1 VNIKNR
7 FKLAAKQTAKNL
19 KSRLQKHPDRQLQIP
34 WNCAQVGILI
44 FPILPILGAL
54 GLFLG
59 LAGTWKQKFRQI
71 SRRPLH
77 RGFAILSAL
86 LVITV
91 VFANYRIEAV
101 LGLFNFLPYFILFAA
116 LSSLIQ
122 TPAQL
127 RQLSWMIVISSIP
140 VIILGLGQ
148 QFLGWSGID
157 QLQPVFGWVLEPK
170 GNPPGRMASVFMYA
184 NILAC
189 YLTIAF
195 ILTLGLWMEEVS
207 CQLSVGSCQ
216 SSVVRKKFDG
226 SRKFGNEQCTGFNG
240 LISEVRGQKEIINQF
255 PIADSQ
261 FPVIDSQFPI
271 RNYQLPIPNYRF
283 LFLNFALVGNAVA
296 LIFTNSRNAWGLAVL
311 AVLAFAFYAGY
322 KKLLAAVFSAV
333 AAVFLSAFG
342 PEPLRQSL
350 RGIIPAF
357 FWARLTDEMFPN
369 RPTATLRTTQWE
381 FAWSMTQQ
389 RPWTGWGLRNF
400 TPLYQDKMQQ
410 WLGHP
415 HSLIL
420 MLTAETGIPAT
431 LLLFGLVGWV
441 LARGV
446 LLLMN
451 WPVFPADIKQE
462 EIATQDVAENAL
474 VINPNSIVTST
485 NQVVCQ
491 EVRATDRLIFFS
503 YLLAFAACTLF
514 NTVDVTLFDFRV
526 NTISWLVLAAICGV
540 CDRQSAV
547 LSVGC
552 VSDRAIAPTQHD
564 PS

>member
-1 VNIKNR
+1 MNIKNR
-7 FKLAAKQTAKNL
+7 LKLAAKQTAENL
-19 KSRLQKHPDRQLQIP
+19 KSRLQKHPDPRLQIP
-34 WNCAQVGILI
+34 WDFAQVGMLI
-44 FPILPILGAL
+44 FPLIPILGAL

-59 LAGTWKQKFRQI
+59 LAGTCKQKFRQI
-71 SRRPLH
+71 SRRPLN

-86 LVITV
+86 LVITA
-91 VFANYRIEAV
+91 VFAHNRIEAFV
-101 LGLFNFLPYFILFAA
+101 GLYNFLPFFILFAA
-116 LSSLIQ
+116 FSSLIQ
-122 TPAQL
+122 TLPQL
-127 RQLSWMIVISSIP
+127 RQLSWTIVISSIP

-157 QLQPVFGWVLEPK
+157 QLQPVFGWVLEPQ

-195 ILTLGLWMEEVS
+195 ILALGLWMEERGRGGEGERGRVGEGES
-207 CQLSVGSCQ
+207 GRRGEWERGRVGERENYQL
-216 SSVVRKKFDG
+216 
-226 SRKFGNEQCTGFNG
+226 TMT
-240 LISEVRGQKEIINQF
+240 
-255 PIADSQ
+255 DS
-261 FPVIDSQFPI
+261 
-271 RNYQLPIPNYRF
+271 QLPIPNYRF
-283 LFLNFALVGNAVA
+283 LFLSLAVVGNAVA

-311 AVLAFAFYAGY
+311 AVLSFAFYAGY
-322 KKLLAAVFSAV
+322 KKILAAVFSGV
-333 AAVFLSAFG
+333 GAVFLSAFG
-342 PEPLRQSL
+342 PEPLRQYL
-350 RGIIPAF
+350 RRIIPAF

-400 TPLYQDKMQQ
+400 TPLYQAQMQE

-431 LLLFGLVGWV
+431 LLFLGLVGWV

-451 WPVFPADIKQE
+451 WPVSAADIKQE
-462 EIATQDVAENAL
+462 QIATEEVGENAL
-474 VINPNSIVTST
+474 LLNQNSLANIT

-526 NTISWLVLAAICGV
+526 NTISWLLLAAICGV
-540 CDRQSAV
+540 CKEGIGHRTS
-547 LSVGC
+547 GIGH
-552 VSDRAIAPTQHD
+552 RASGIGHWE
-564 PS
+564 

>member
-1 VNIKNR
+1 MNIKNR
-7 FKLAAKQTAKNL
+7 WKLAAKQTAKNL
-19 KSRLQKHPDRQLQIP
+19 KSRLQKHPDSRLEIP
-34 WNCAQVGILI
+34 WNFAQIGMLI
-44 FPILPILGAL
+44 FPLIPILGAL
-54 GLFLG
+54 GIFLG
-59 LAGTWKQKFRQI
+59 LAGTCKQKIRQI
-71 SRRPLH
+71 SRRPLN
-77 RGFAILSAL
+77 RGFAILFAV
-86 LVITV
+86 LVITT
-91 VFANYRIEAV
+91 VFANNRIDAI
-101 LGLFNFLPYFILFAA
+101 LGLCNFWPYFILFAIF
-116 LSSLIQ
+116 SSLIQ

-127 RQLSWMIVISSIP
+127 RQMSWTIAISAIP

-157 QLQPVFGWVLEPK
+157 LLQPVFGWVLEPK

-184 NILAC
+184 NILAY
-189 YLTIAF
+189 YLTISF
-195 ILTLGLWMEEVS
+195 ILTLGLWMEE
-207 CQLSVGSCQ
+207 GFR
-216 SSVVRKKFDG
+216 RKKEEG
-226 SRKFGNEQCTGFNG
+226 RRKKEERGN
-240 LISEVRGQKEIINQF
+240 KEIINQC
-255 PIADSQ
+255 PM
-261 FPVIDSQFPI
+261 
-271 RNYQLPIPNYRF
+271 PNAQCPMPNAQCPMPNAQF
-283 LFLNFALVGNAVA
+283 LFLSLAVLGNAVA

-322 KKLLAAVFSAV
+322 KKILAAVFSGV
-333 AAVFLSAFG
+333 GAVFLSAFG
-342 PEPLRQSL
+342 PEPLRQYL
-350 RGIIPAF
+350 RRIIPAF

-400 TPLYQDKMQQ
+400 TPLYEAQMHE

-451 WPVFPADIKQE
+451 WPISATDIQQE
-462 EIATQDVAENAL
+462 QIATEEVGENAL
-474 VINPNSIVTST
+474 LLNQNSLVNST
-485 NQVVCQ
+485 NQVFCQ
-491 EVRATDRLIFFS
+491 KKQADDRLIFFS

-526 NTISWLVLAAICGV
+526 NTISWLLLAAICGV
-540 CDRQSAV
+540 GDRELV
-547 LSVGC
+547 IGG
-552 VSDRAIAPTQHD
+552 RGWETNNK
-564 PS
+564 

>member
-7 FKLAAKQTAKNL
+7 WKLATKQTAKNL
-19 KSRLQKHPDRQLQIP
+19 KSLLQKHPDSRLVIP
-34 WNCAQVGILI
+34 WNFAQIGMLI
-44 FPILPILGAL
+44 FPLIPILGAL
-54 GLFLG
+54 GIFLG
-59 LAGTWKQKFRQI
+59 LAGTCKQKIRQI
-71 SRRPLH
+71 SRRPLN
-77 RGFAILSAL
+77 RGFAILFAV
-86 LVITV
+86 LVITTI
-91 VFANYRIEAV
+91 FANNRIEAV
-101 LGLFNFLPYFILFAA
+101 LGLCNFWPFFILFAA
-116 LSSLIQ
+116 FSSLIQ

-127 RQLSWMIVISSIP
+127 RQLSWAIALSAIP

-157 QLQPVFGWVLEPK
+157 QLQPIFGWVLEPK

-195 ILTLGLWMEEVS
+195 ILTLGLWMEE
-207 CQLSVGSCQ
+207 GFR
-216 SSVVRKKFDG
+216 RKKEEG
-226 SRKFGNEQCTGFNG
+226 RRKKEERGN
-240 LISEVRGQKEIINQF
+240 KDIINQF
-255 PIADSQ
+255 PISDSQ
-261 FPVIDSQFPI
+261 LAIPDFQLTMTDS
-271 RNYQLPIPNYRF
+271 QLPIPNYRF
-283 LFLNFALVGNAVA
+283 LFLSLAVVGNAVS

-311 AVLAFAFYAGY
+311 AVLSFAFYAGY
-322 KKLLAAVFSAV
+322 KKILAAVFSGV
-333 AAVFLSAFG
+333 GIVFLSAFG
-342 PEPLRQSL
+342 PEPLRQLL
-350 RGIIPAF
+350 RKIIPAF

-400 TPLYQDKMQQ
+400 TPLYQAQMHE

-415 HSLIL
+415 HSLML

-451 WPVFPADIKQE
+451 WPISAADIKQE
-462 EIATQDVAENAL
+462 QIATEEVEKNPLLLNQNSL
-474 VINPNSIVTST
+474 VNST
-485 NQVVCQ
+485 NQVVFQ
-491 EVRATDRLIFFS
+491 DKQANDRLIFFS

-526 NTISWLVLAAICGV
+526 NTISWLLLAAICGV
-540 CDRQSAV
+540 GDRELV
-547 LSVGC
+547 IGG
-552 VSDRAIAPTQHD
+552 RGWETNNK
-564 PS
+564 

>member
-1 VNIKNR
+1 MSIKNR
-7 FKLAAKQTAKNL
+7 LKLAAKQTAENL
-19 KSRLQKHPDRQLQIP
+19 KCRLQKHPDRRLQNP
-34 WNCAQVGILI
+34 WNLAQVGMLI
-44 FPILPILGAL
+44 FPLIPILGAL

-59 LAGTWKQKFRQI
+59 LAGSCKQKFRQI
-71 SRRPLH
+71 CRRPLNQ
-77 RGFAILSAL
+77 GFAILSAL
-86 LVITV
+86 LVITAF
-91 VFANYRIEAV
+91 FANNRIEAF
-101 LGLFNFLPYFILFAA
+101 LGLYNFLPFFIFFAA
-116 LSSLIQ
+116 FSSLIQ

-127 RQLSWMIVISSIP
+127 RQLSWTIAISSII

-157 QLQPVFGWVLEPK
+157 QLQPILGWVLEPK

-195 ILTLGLWMEEVS
+195 ILALGLWMGEVS
-207 CQLSVGSCQ
+207 CQLSVGRNKEEGRSPRKGTTRIQ
-216 SSVVRKKFDG
+216 RLIIKNRDEITSSNAQRPMP
-226 SRKFGNEQCTGFNG
+226 SAQC
-240 LISEVRGQKEIINQF
+240 LM
-255 PIADSQ
+255 
-261 FPVIDSQFPI
+261 
-271 RNYQLPIPNYRF
+271 PNAQF
-283 LFLNFALVGNAVA
+283 LFLSFAVVGNAVC

-311 AVLAFAFYAGY
+311 AVLALAFYAGY

-333 AAVFLSAFG
+333 GAVFLSAFG
-342 PEPLRQSL
+342 PEPLRHYL
-350 RGIIPAF
+350 RIIVPAF

-400 TPLYQDKMQQ
+400 TPLYQAQMHE

-446 LLLMN
+446 LLLVN
-451 WPVFPADIKQE
+451 WPLFIVDIKQE
-462 EIATQDVAENAL
+462 QIVAQETEEISIPQITNR
-474 VINPNSIVTST
+474 VI
-485 NQVVCQ
+485 CQ
-491 EVRATDRLIFFS
+491 NIRADDRLILFS

-526 NTISWLVLAAICGV
+526 NTISWLLLAAICGV
-540 CDRQSAV
+540 SQRE
-547 LSVGC
+547 
-552 VSDRAIAPTQHD
+552 
-564 PS
+564 

>member
-1 VNIKNR
+1 VWVNIKNR
-7 FKLAAKQTAKNL
+7 LKLAAKLTAENL
-19 KSRLQKHPDRQLQIP
+19 KSRLQKHPDRRLQIP
-34 WNCAQVGILI
+34 WNFAQVGMLI
-44 FPILPILGAL
+44 FPLIPILGAL

-59 LAGTWKQKFRQI
+59 LAGTCKQKFRQI
-71 SRRPLH
+71 SRSPLNQ
-77 RGFAILSAL
+77 GFAILSAL
-86 LVITV
+86 LVITA
-91 VFANYRIEAV
+91 VFANNRIEAF
-101 LGLFNFLPYFILFAA
+101 LGLYNFLPFFILFATF
-116 LSSLIQ
+116 SSLIQ
-122 TPAQL
+122 TLPQL
-127 RQLSWMIVISSIP
+127 RHLSWMIVMSSIP

-195 ILTLGLWMEEVS
+195 ILALGLWIGE
-207 CQLSVGSCQ
+207 G
-216 SSVVRKKFDG
+216 
-226 SRKFGNEQCTGFNG
+226 FGNEQVRGFNG
-240 LISEVRGQKEIINQF
+240 FNSSILGGEERVKKEKSNEQ
-255 PIADSQ
+255 PIPDS
-261 FPVIDSQFPI
+261 
-271 RNYQLPIPNYRF
+271 QLPIPNYRF
-283 LFLNFALVGNAVA
+283 LFLSFAVSGNAVA

-322 KKLLAAVFSAV
+322 KKLLAAVFSV
-333 AAVFLSAFG
+333 ASTVFLSAFG
-342 PEPLRQSL
+342 PEPLRHYL
-350 RGIIPAF
+350 RIIVPAF

-400 TPLYQDKMQQ
+400 TPLYQAQMQE

-446 LLLMN
+446 WLLAH
-451 WPVFPADIKQE
+451 WPLCPADIKHEQ
-462 EIATQDVAENAL
+462 IATLEKAENAL
-474 VINPNSIVTST
+474 DINQKYIINSK

-503 YLLAFAACTLF
+503 YLLAFVACTLF
-514 NTVDVTLFDFRV
+514 NTVDVTLFDFRL
-526 NTISWLVLAAICGV
+526 NTTSWLLLAAICGV
-540 CDRQSAV
+540 SQRE
-547 LSVGC
+547 
-552 VSDRAIAPTQHD
+552 
-564 PS
+564 

>member
-1 VNIKNR
+1 MNIKNR
-7 FKLAAKQTAKNL
+7 WKLAAKQTAKNL
-19 KSRLQKHPDRQLQIP
+19 KSRLQKHPDSRLEIP
-34 WNCAQVGILI
+34 WNFAQIGMLI
-44 FPILPILGAL
+44 FPLIPILGAL
-54 GLFLG
+54 GIFLG
-59 LAGTWKQKFRQI
+59 LAGTCKQKIRQI
-71 SRRPLH
+71 SRRPLN

-86 LVITV
+86 LVITA
-91 VFANYRIEAV
+91 VFAYNRIEAFI
-101 LGLFNFLPYFILFAA
+101 GLYNFLPFFILFAA
-116 LSSLIQ
+116 FSNLIQ

-127 RQLSWMIVISSIP
+127 RQLSWTIVISVIP

-157 QLQPVFGWVLEPK
+157 LLQPIFGWVLEPT

-207 CQLSVGSCQ
+207 WQLSVGSCQ
-216 SSVVRKKFDG
+216 LAVG
-226 SRKFGNEQCTGFNG
+226 SCQLAVGSCH
-240 LISEVRGQKEIINQF
+240 
-255 PIADSQ
+255 
-261 FPVIDSQFPI
+261 
-271 RNYQLPIPNYRF
+271 QLPMPNAPCPMPNAPCPMPHAQF
-283 LFLNFALVGNAVA
+283 LFLTFAVVGNAVA

-311 AVLAFAFYAGY
+311 AVFSFAFYAGY
-322 KKLLAAVFSAV
+322 KKILAAVFSGV
-333 AAVFLSAFG
+333 GAVFLSAFG
-342 PEPLRQSL
+342 PEPLQHYL
-350 RGIIPAF
+350 RIIIPAF

-400 TPLYQDKMQQ
+400 TPLYEAQMHE

-431 LLLFGLVGWV
+431 LCFLGLVGWV

-451 WPVFPADIKQE
+451 WPVSAADIKQE
-462 EIATQDVAENAL
+462 QIATEEVEKNAL
-474 VINPNSIVTST
+474 LLNQNSLVNITS
-485 NQVVCQ
+485 QVVCQ
-491 EVRATDRLIFFS
+491 DKKANDRLIFFS

-540 CDRQSAV
+540 SQRE
-547 LSVGC
+547 
-552 VSDRAIAPTQHD
+552 
-564 PS
+564 

>member
-7 FKLAAKQTAKNL
+7 LKLAAKQTAENL
-19 KSRLQKHPDRQLQIP
+19 KSRLQKHPDRRLEIP
-34 WNCAQVGILI
+34 WNFAQVGMLI
-44 FPILPILGAL
+44 FPLIPILGAL

-59 LAGTWKQKFRQI
+59 LAGTCKQKFSQI
-71 SRRPLH
+71 SRRPLN

-86 LVITV
+86 LVITA
-91 VFANYRIEAV
+91 VFANNRIEAF
-101 LGLFNFLPYFILFAA
+101 LGLYNFLPFFLLFATF
-116 LSSLIQ
+116 SSLIQ
-122 TPAQL
+122 TLPQL
-127 RQLSWMIVISSIP
+127 RHLSWMIVISSIP

-157 QLQPVFGWVLEPK
+157 QLQPVFGWVLEPQ

-195 ILTLGLWMEEVS
+195 ILAMGLWME
-207 CQLSVGSCQ
+207 QGFR
-216 SSVVRKKFDG
+216 RKKEGTTRILTRIHGLIIEQKSGVRSQESEGRG
-226 SRKFGNEQCTGFNG
+226 SREEGILMPNAQCPMPNA
-240 LISEVRGQKEIINQF
+240 QC
-255 PIADSQ
+255 PM
-261 FPVIDSQFPI
+261 
-271 RNYQLPIPNYRF
+271 PNYRF
-283 LFLNFALVGNAVA
+283 LFLSFAAMGNAVA

-322 KKLLAAVFSAV
+322 KKLLAAVFSV
-333 AAVFLSAFG
+333 ASTVFLSAFG
-342 PEPLRQSL
+342 PEPLRQYL
-350 RGIIPAF
+350 RIIVPAF

-400 TPLYQDKMQQ
+400 TPLYQAQMQE

-446 LLLMN
+446 WLLAH
-451 WPVFPADIKQE
+451 WPLCPADIKHEQ
-462 EIATQDVAENAL
+462 IATLEKAENAL
-474 VINPNSIVTST
+474 DLNQKSITNSK

-503 YLLAFAACTLF
+503 YLLAFVACTLF
-514 NTVDVTLFDFRV
+514 NTVDVTLFDFRL
-526 NTISWLVLAAICGV
+526 NTTSWLLLAAICGV
-540 CDRQSAV
+540 SQRE
-547 LSVGC
+547 
-552 VSDRAIAPTQHD
+552 
-564 PS
+564 

>member
-1 VNIKNR
+1 MNIKNR
-7 FKLAAKQTAKNL
+7 LKLAAKLTAENL
-19 KSRLQKHPDRQLQIP
+19 KSRLQKHPDPRLQIP
-34 WNCAQVGILI
+34 WNFAQVGMLI
-44 FPILPILGAL
+44 FPLIPILGAL

-59 LAGTWKQKFRQI
+59 LAGTCKQKFRQI
-71 SRRPLH
+71 SRRPLN

-86 LVITV
+86 LVITA
-91 VFANYRIEAV
+91 VFAHNRIEAFV
-101 LGLFNFLPYFILFAA
+101 GLYNFLPFFILFAA
-116 LSSLIQ
+116 FSSLIQ
-122 TPAQL
+122 TLPQL
-127 RQLSWMIVISSIP
+127 RQLSWIIVISSIP

-195 ILTLGLWMEEVS
+195 ILAMGLWMEEVN

-216 SSVVRKKFDG
+216 LAVV
-226 SRKFGNEQCTGFNG
+226 SRHHLPMPNAQC
-240 LISEVRGQKEIINQF
+240 
-255 PIADSQ
+255 PM
-261 FPVIDSQFPI
+261 
-271 RNYQLPIPNYRF
+271 PNAQC
-283 LFLNFALVGNAVA
+283 LFLSFAAIGNGVA

-311 AVLAFAFYAGY
+311 TVLAFAFYVGY
-322 KKLLAAVFSAV
+322 KKLLAAVLSV
-333 AAVFLSAFG
+333 ASTVFLSAFG

-350 RGIIPAF
+350 RRIVPAF

-400 TPLYQDKMQQ
+400 TPLYQVQMQE

-441 LARGV
+441 LARSV
-446 LLLMN
+446 LLLAN
-451 WPVFPADIKQE
+451 WPLFPGDIKHE
-462 EIATQDVAENAL
+462 KIATLEKAENAL
-474 VINPNSIVTST
+474 VFNQNSISNIT
-485 NQVVCQ
+485 NQVVGQ
-491 EVRATDRLIFFS
+491 DVRAADRLIFFS

-514 NTVDVTLFDFRV
+514 NTVDVTLFDFRL
-526 NTISWLVLAAICGV
+526 NTTSWLLLAAICGV
-540 CDRQSAV
+540 SQRE
-547 LSVGC
+547 
-552 VSDRAIAPTQHD
+552 
-564 PS
+564 

>member
-1 VNIKNR
+1 MNIKNR
-7 FKLAAKQTAKNL
+7 LKLAAKQTAENL
-19 KSRLQKHPDRQLQIP
+19 KSRLQKHPDPRLQVP
-34 WNCAQVGILI
+34 WNFAQVGMLI
-44 FPILPILGAL
+44 FPLIPILGAL

-59 LAGTWKQKFRQI
+59 LGGTCKQKFRQI
-71 SRRPLH
+71 SRRPLN

-86 LVITV
+86 LVITA
-91 VFANYRIEAV
+91 VFGHNRIEAFI
-101 LGLFNFLPYFILFAA
+101 GLYNFLPFFILFVAF
-116 LSSLIQ
+116 SSLIQ
-122 TPAQL
+122 TLPQL

-148 QFLGWSGID
+148 QFSGWSGID
-157 QLQPVFGWVLEPK
+157 QLQPVFGWVLAPQ

-195 ILTLGLWMEEVS
+195 ILALGLWIEEVS
-207 CQLSVGSCQ
+207 CKLSVGSCQ
-216 SSVVRKKFDG
+216 LAVV
-226 SRKFGNEQCTGFNG
+226 SRHHLPMPN
-240 LISEVRGQKEIINQF
+240 
-255 PIADSQ
+255 SQ
-261 FPVIDSQFPI
+261 F
-271 RNYQLPIPNYRF
+271 PIPNYRF
-283 LFLNFALVGNAVA
+283 LFLSLAVFGNAVA

-322 KKLLAAVFSAV
+322 KKLLAAVVSV
-333 AAVFLSAFG
+333 ASTVFLSAFG
-342 PEPLRQSL
+342 PEPLRQYL
-350 RGIIPAF
+350 RIIVPAF

-400 TPLYQDKMQQ
+400 TPLYQAQMQE

-441 LARGV
+441 LVGGV
-446 LLLMN
+446 LLLAN
-451 WPVFPADIKQE
+451 WPLFPAHIKHDP
-462 EIATQDVAENAL
+462 IATQEVAENAL
-474 VINPNSIVTST
+474 VLNQKSIINST
-485 NQVVCQ
+485 NQVAGQ
-491 EVRATDRLIFFS
+491 QGVRAADRLIFFS

-514 NTVDVTLFDFRV
+514 NTVDVTLFDFRL
-526 NTISWLVLAAICGV
+526 NTTSWLLLAAIWGV

-547 LSVGC
+547 LSVGY
-552 VSDRAIAPTQHD
+552 VSDEPIARTENHPNVLGE
-564 PS
+564 

>member
-1 VNIKNR
+1 MNIKNR
-7 FKLAAKQTAKNL
+7 LKLAAKQTAENL
-19 KSRLQKHPDRQLQIP
+19 KSRLQKHPDPRLQIP
-34 WNCAQVGILI
+34 WNFAQVGMLI
-44 FPILPILGAL
+44 FPLIPILGAL

-71 SRRPLH
+71 SRRPLN

-86 LVITV
+86 LVITA
-91 VFANYRIEAV
+91 VFAHNRIEAFI
-101 LGLFNFLPYFILFAA
+101 GLYNFLPFFILFAA
-116 LSSLIQ
+116 FSSLIQ
-122 TPAQL
+122 TLPQL
-127 RQLSWMIVISSIP
+127 RQLSWVIVISSIP

-195 ILTLGLWMEEVS
+195 TLALGLWMEEVS

-216 SSVVRKKFDG
+216 LSVV
-226 SRKFGNEQCTGFNG
+226 SCQLSVVSCHHLPMPNAQC
-240 LISEVRGQKEIINQF
+240 
-255 PIADSQ
+255 PM
-261 FPVIDSQFPI
+261 
-271 RNYQLPIPNYRF
+271 PNARF
-283 LFLNFALVGNAVA
+283 LFLSLAVIGNAVA

-322 KKLLAAVFSAV
+322 KKLLAAVFSV
-333 AAVFLSAFG
+333 ASTVFLSAFG
-342 PEPLRQSL
+342 PEPLRQYL
-350 RGIIPAF
+350 RRIVPAF

-369 RPTATLRTTQWE
+369 RPTATLRKTQWE

-400 TPLYQDKMQQ
+400 TPLYQAQMQE

-415 HSLIL
+415 HSLML

-431 LLLFGLVGWV
+431 LFLFGLVGWV

-446 LLLMN
+446 LLLAN
-451 WPVFPADIKQE
+451 WPLFPGDIKHEQ
-462 EIATQDVAENAL
+462 IATQEVAENAL
-474 VINPNSIVTST
+474 VLNQKSIINSK

-491 EVRATDRLIFFS
+491 DVRATDRLIFFS

-514 NTVDVTLFDFRV
+514 NTVDVTLFDFRL
-526 NTISWLVLAAICGV
+526 NTTSWLLLAAICGV
-540 CDRQSAV
+540 SQRE
-547 LSVGC
+547 
-552 VSDRAIAPTQHD
+552 
-564 PS
+564 

>member
-1 VNIKNR
+1 VWVNIKNR
-7 FKLAAKQTAKNL
+7 FKLAAKQTLENL

-116 LSSLIQ
+116 FSSLIQ

-184 NILAC
+184 NILAY
-189 YLTIAF
+189 YLTISF

-207 CQLSVGSCQ
+207 WQLSVGSCQ
-216 SSVVRKKFDG
+216 SSVV
-226 SRKFGNEQCTGFNG
+226 SRHHLPMPNAQC
-240 LISEVRGQKEIINQF
+240 
-255 PIADSQ
+255 PM
-261 FPVIDSQFPI
+261 
-271 RNYQLPIPNYRF
+271 PNAQF
-283 LFLNFALVGNAVA
+283 LFLSLAVVGNAVA

-311 AVLAFAFYAGY
+311 AVLSFAFYAGY
-322 KKLLAAVFSAV
+322 KKILAAVFSAV
-333 AAVFLSAFG
+333 GAVFLSAFG
-342 PEPLRQSL
+342 PEPLRQYL
-350 RGIIPAF
+350 RRIIPAF

-415 HSLIL
+415 HSLML
-420 MLTAETGIPAT
+420 MLTAETGMPAT

-446 LLLMN
+446 LLLMY

-474 VINPNSIVTST
+474 VLNQNSIFTST

-491 EVRATDRLIFFS
+491 EVRATDHLIFFS

-552 VSDRAIAPTQHD
+552 VSDQAIAPTQHD

>member
-1 VNIKNR
+1 MNIKNR
-7 FKLAAKQTAKNL
+7 LKLAAKQTAENL
-19 KSRLQKHPDRQLQIP
+19 KSRLQKHPDPHLQIP
-34 WNCAQVGILI
+34 WNFAQVGMLI
-44 FPILPILGAL
+44 FPLIPILGAL

-59 LAGTWKQKFRQI
+59 LVGTCKQKFSQI
-71 SRRPLH
+71 IRRPLN

-86 LVITV
+86 LVITA
-91 VFANYRIEAV
+91 VFANNRSEAFV
-101 LGLFNFLPYFILFAA
+101 GLYNFLPFFILFATF
-116 LSSLIQ
+116 SSLIK
-122 TPAQL
+122 TLPQL
-127 RQLSWMIVISSIP
+127 RQLSWTIVISSIP

-195 ILTLGLWMEEVS
+195 ILAMGLWMGQVS
-207 CQLSVGSCQ
+207 CQLSVGSCHQ
-216 SSVVRKKFDG
+216 LPIP
-226 SRKFGNEQCTGFNG
+226 NY
-240 LISEVRGQKEIINQF
+240 QF
-255 PIADSQ
+255 PMPDARCPMPNSQ
-261 FPVIDSQFPI
+261 F
-271 RNYQLPIPNYRF
+271 PIPNYRF
-283 LFLNFALVGNAVA
+283 LFLSLALIGNAVA
-296 LIFTNSRNAWGLAVL
+296 LIFTNSRNAWGLAVV

-322 KKLLAAVFSAV
+322 KKLLAAVFSV
-333 AAVFLSAFG
+333 ASTVFLSAFG

-350 RGIIPAF
+350 RRIVPAF

-369 RPTATLRTTQWE
+369 RPTATLRKTQWE

-400 TPLYQDKMQQ
+400 TPLYQAQMQE

-431 LLLFGLVGWV
+431 LFLCGLVGWV
-441 LARGV
+441 LGRGV
-446 LLLMN
+446 LRLAN
-451 WPVFPADIKQE
+451 WPLFPADIKQE
-462 EIATQDVAENAL
+462 QIPIQEVAENAL
-474 VINPNSIVTST
+474 VSNQNSIVIIT
-485 NQVVCQ
+485 NDVVCQ
-491 EVRATDRLIFFS
+491 EVKAADRLIFFS

-526 NTISWLVLAAICGV
+526 NTISWLLLAAICGV
-540 CDRQSAV
+540 CEEGIGNRTLGMGTNQ
-547 LSVGC
+547 
-552 VSDRAIAPTQHD
+552 
-564 PS
+564 

>member
-1 VNIKNR
+1 MNIKNR
-7 FKLAAKQTAKNL
+7 LRLATKQALENL
-19 KSRLQKHPDRQLQIP
+19 KSRLQKHPDRSLQIP

-44 FPILPILGAL
+44 FPIIPILGAL
-54 GLFLG
+54 GIFLG
-59 LAGTWKQKFRQI
+59 LAGTCKQKFRQI
-71 SRRPLH
+71 SRRPLN

-86 LVITV
+86 LVITA

-101 LGLFNFLPYFILFAA
+101 LGLCNFLPFFILFATF
-116 LSSLIQ
+116 SSLIQ

-127 RQLSWMIVISSIP
+127 RQLSWIIVIGAIP

-157 QLQPVFGWVLEPK
+157 LLQPVFGWVLEPK

-195 ILTLGLWMEEVS
+195 ILSLGLWMEEVS

-216 SSVVRKKFDG
+216 SSVARKKKEG
-226 SRKFGNEQCTGFNG
+226 RRKFGNGLCNIFNGFNG
-240 LISEVRGQKEIINQF
+240 LISEVRGKKETINQF
-255 PIADSQ
+255 PIT
-261 FPVIDSQFPI
+261 DSQFPI
-271 RNYQLPIPNYRF
+271 TDAQFPIPNYRF
-283 LFLNFALVGNAVA
+283 LFLSLAVVGNAVA

-322 KKLLAAVFSAV
+322 QKILAAVFSAV
-333 AAVFLSAFG
+333 GAVFLSAFG

-369 RPTATLRTTQWE
+369 RPIATLRTTQWE
-381 FAWSMTQQ
+381 FAWSMAQQ

-400 TPLYQDKMQQ
+400 TPLYQAQMQQ

-415 HSLIL
+415 HSLML
-420 MLTAETGIPAT
+420 MLAAETGLPAT

-446 LLLMN
+446 LLLAN
-451 WPVFPADIKQE
+451 WPLFPADIKQE
-462 EIATQDVAENAL
+462 EIATEEVAENAL
-474 VINPNSIVTST
+474 VFNQNSIIHST
-485 NQVVCQ
+485 NQRICQ
-491 EVRATDRLIFFS
+491 DVRATDRLIFFS

-526 NTISWLVLAAICGV
+526 NTISWLLLAAIWGV

-552 VSDRAIAPTQHD
+552 VSDRAIAHERK
-564 PS
+564 SS

>member
-1 VNIKNR
+1 MNIKKR
-7 FKLAAKQTAKNL
+7 LKLAAKQTAKNL
-19 KSRLQKHPDRQLQIP
+19 KSRLQKHPDPRLQIP
-34 WNCAQVGILI
+34 WNFAQVGMLI
-44 FPILPILGAL
+44 FPLIPILGAL

-59 LAGTWKQKFRQI
+59 LAGTCKQKFRQI
-71 SRRPLH
+71 TRRPLN

-86 LVITV
+86 LVITAL
-91 VFANYRIEAV
+91 FANNRSEAF
-101 LGLFNFLPYFILFAA
+101 LGLYNFLPFFILFAA
-116 LSSLIQ
+116 FSSLIQ
-122 TPAQL
+122 TSAQL

-157 QLQPVFGWVLEPK
+157 QLQPVFGWVLEPQ

-195 ILTLGLWMEEVS
+195 ILALGLWMEEVS

-216 SSVVRKKFDG
+216 LAVV
-226 SRKFGNEQCTGFNG
+226 SRHQLPIPNA
-240 LISEVRGQKEIINQF
+240 QF
-255 PIADSQ
+255 
-261 FPVIDSQFPI
+261 
-271 RNYQLPIPNYRF
+271 PIPNYRF
-283 LFLNFALVGNAVA
+283 LFLSFAAIGNGVA

-311 AVLAFAFYAGY
+311 AVLALAFYAGY
-322 KKLLAAVFSAV
+322 KKLLTAVLSV
-333 AAVFLSAFG
+333 ASTIFLSAFG

-350 RGIIPAF
+350 RIIVPAF

-369 RPTATLRTTQWE
+369 RPTATLRKTQWE

-400 TPLYQDKMQQ
+400 TPLYQAQMQE

-415 HSLIL
+415 HSLML

-431 LLLFGLVGWV
+431 VLLFGLVGWV

-446 LLLMN
+446 LLLAN
-451 WPVFPADIKQE
+451 WPLFPADIQHE
-462 EIATQDVAENAL
+462 EIATQKVAENAL
-474 VINPNSIVTST
+474 VLNQKSISHSK

-491 EVRATDRLIFFS
+491 EVRAAERLIFFS

-526 NTISWLVLAAICGV
+526 NTTSWLLLAAICGV
-540 CDRQSAV
+540 SQRE
-547 LSVGC
+547 
-552 VSDRAIAPTQHD
+552 
-564 PS
+564 